1 MDCNAMK
8 NKFLLAALAAAA
20 ALSGCM
26 TPVTV
31 TTDPPGATVYCR
43 GAGRSAYRWKYRG
56 ATRDGDPV
64 TFKVP
69 YNAIRTM
76 VVWPAA
82 GGKPAVQSEEKYT
95 TLLFE
100 NPPVLHFVRR

>member
-1 MDCNAMK
+1 MK
-8 NKFLLAALAAAA
+8 KTALLAALAAAA

-43 GAGRSAYRWKYRG
+43 GAGRPAYRWKYRG
-56 ATRDGDPV
+56 STKGGDPV
-64 TFKVP
+64 IFKVP

-76 VVWPAA
+76 VVWPASN
-82 GGKPAVQSEEKYT
+82 GRPATQSEEAYT
-95 TLLFE
+95 QLLFE
-100 NPPVLHFVRR
+100 NPPVLHFVRK